1 MIYGSIQIFMEM
13 VRAKYGPRALTGSG
27 SLVVRV
33 DIPTRLVKVTSPKW
47 EVAKLRRDGSRPSS
61 GYSAEFIDASVLI
74 KAHIFSLEWIMTNM
88 LTWSLWDK
96 YYST

>member
-1 MIYGSIQIFMEM
+1 MRPS
-13 VRAKYGPRALTGSG
+13 AASG
-27 SLVVRV
+27 SRDLPLEARIRFVDAIVRV

>member
-1 MIYGSIQIFMEM
+1 MASGSRDLPLEARIRFVDAI
-13 VRAKYGPRALTGSG
+13 VRA
-27 SLVVRV
+27 V
-33 DIPTRLVKVTSPKW
+33 IPTRLAQVTSPKW
-47 EVAKLRRDGSRPSS
+47 EVAKVGRDGSRPSS

-74 KAHIFSLEWIMTNM
+74 KEHIFSLEWIMTNM